1 MSTQGNQTVPYELNT
16 DPAPALWRDVIDAMP
31 WERTE
36 VNGTVLW
43 YLKKGSC
50 PHCLDA
56 DGINQSLEA
65 ESYLGLGP
73 EEDTDVFVSCQ
84 CSGNHA
90 RPAGVVAGCGWG
102 GYAAGPQARN
112 HP

>member
-1 MSTQGNQTVPYELNT
+1 VSTQSNQAVPYELNT
-16 DPAPALWRDVIDAMP
+16 DPAPALWRDVIDAMA
-31 WERTE
+31 WEPTE
-36 VNGTVLW
+36 VDGTVLW
-43 YLKKGSC
+43 YLKRGSC

-56 DGINQSLEA
+56 DGINASLEA
-65 ESYLGLGP
+65 EGYLGLGP
-73 EEDTDVFVSCQ
+73 EEDTDVFASCQ

-102 GYAAGPQARN
+102 GYVAGPVARK